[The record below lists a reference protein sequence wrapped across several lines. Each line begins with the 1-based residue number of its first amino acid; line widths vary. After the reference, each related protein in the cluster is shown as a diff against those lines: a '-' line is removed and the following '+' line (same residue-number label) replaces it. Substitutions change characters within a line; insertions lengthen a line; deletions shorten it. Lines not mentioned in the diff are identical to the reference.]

1 MNDDRRDERRQMLLD
16 AAKEVIVRYGY
27 RKATLEDVARAAKVS
42 RATLYNYF
50 DNKQELAR
58 EIIVREINSLRQVL
72 AESQNRNDPPEQR
85 LLALVNARYRR
96 LRQLRHLYSVA
107 LEPARDVLPVAVAEM
122 EAFRLEQ
129 ASYLRALIEEGV
141 ELGRFRNVD
150 IDTLTAALLSA
161 LRGLDEGF
169 MFEDRDALAA
179 GAELLVRTLL
189 TGLLVNPAGDSP

>member
-1 MNDDRRDERRQMLLD
+1 MNDDRRDERRQVLLA

-50 DNKQELAR
+50 DSKKEMAR
-58 EIIVREINSLRQVL
+58 EIIIRELNSLRLAL
-72 AESQNRNDPPEQR
+72 AESQNQNDPPEVR
-85 LLALVNARYRR
+85 LLALVRARYCR
-96 LRQLRHLYSVA
+96 LRQLRDLYSVA
-107 LEPARDVLPVAVAEM
+107 LAPARDVLPVAVAEM

-141 ELGRFRNVD
+141 TLGRFRDVD
-150 IDTLTAALLSA
+150 VDTLTAALLSA

-189 TGLLVNPAGDSP
+189 TGLLVNRVDDLP